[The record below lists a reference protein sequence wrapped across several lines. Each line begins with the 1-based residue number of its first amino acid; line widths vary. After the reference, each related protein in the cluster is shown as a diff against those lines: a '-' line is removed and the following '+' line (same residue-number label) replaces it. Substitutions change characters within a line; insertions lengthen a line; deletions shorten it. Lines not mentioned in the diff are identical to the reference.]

1 MTDPVSQVLTVRV
14 SPLFSAVLDHTL
26 TNRTPRTTPRIT
38 ALAVSSD
45 GFLFGW
51 NTDHPDK
58 EGFIGS
64 ISDFE
69 TNLHG
74 VCATAG
80 LGPEDTEAIVALA
93 FSRVADWRVHGRKGA
108 SPCGEVRC

>member
-14 SPLFSAVLDHTL
+14 SPLFSAVLDFAL
-26 TNRTPRTTPRIT
+26 NNRTPRTTPRIT

-51 NTDHPDK
+51 NTDHSDK

-64 ISDFE
+64 VSDFE
-69 TNLHG
+69 ANLQG
-74 VCATAG
+74 VCAAAG
-80 LGPEDTEAIVALA
+80 LGPEDTEAIMALV
-93 FSRVADWRVHGRKGA
+93 FSRVADWRVHRRIGM
-108 SPCGEVRC
+108 SPYREVR

>member
-1 MTDPVSQVLTVRV
+1 MTDPASQVLTIRV
-14 SPLFSAVLDHTL
+14 SPLFSAVLDFAL
-26 TNRTPRTTPRIT
+26 NNRKPRTTPRIT

-64 ISDFE
+64 FSDFE

-74 VCATAG
+74 VCVAAC
-80 LGPEDTEAIVALA
+80 LGAEDTEAVVAMA
-93 FSRVADWRVHGRKGA
+93 FSRVADWRVHGRTGA
-108 SPCGEVRC
+108 SPYWEVQ

>member
-14 SPLFSAVLDHTL
+14 SPLFSAVLDYAL

-51 NTDHPDK
+51 NIDHPDK

-64 ISDFE
+64 VSDFE

-74 VCATAG
+74 VCAAPG
-80 LGPEDTEAIVALA
+80 LGPEDTEAVVAMA
-93 FSRVADWRVHGRKGA
+93 FSRVADWRVHGRTGA
-108 SPCGEVRC
+108 SPYREVQ